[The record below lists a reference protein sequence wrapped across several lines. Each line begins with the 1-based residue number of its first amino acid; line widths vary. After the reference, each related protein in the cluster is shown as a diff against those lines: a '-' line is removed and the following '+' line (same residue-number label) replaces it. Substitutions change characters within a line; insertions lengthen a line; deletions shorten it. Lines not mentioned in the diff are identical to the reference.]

1 MMGKKINYEPV
12 FFKTQNGKEPVRD
25 WIQKNFKKQQRD
37 EINTDM
43 LFVVKHFPNVPKQK
57 RITTMS
63 RNPHKGTNFYD
74 YLKEEGMSK
83 EVHTLMK
90 KSMDALWRKR
100 RKINPGF

>member
-1 MMGKKINYEPV
+1 
-12 FFKTQNGKEPVRD
+12 
-25 WIQKNFKKQQRD
+25 
-37 EINTDM
+37 
-43 LFVVKHFPNVPKQK
+43 
-57 RITTMS
+57 MS